1 MEPVEYIVNSV
12 VHYLTMDPI
21 LTMGKVVKVSVLY
34 MRVSLLCIV
43 YEGLVCYIYCI

>member
-1 MEPVEYIVNSV
+1 MSDL
-12 VHYLTMDPI
+12 LTSGVCVCNGYADNCTVDSDSG
-21 LTMGKVVKVSVLY
+21 LYQCELY